1 MKGSLSV
8 YQSFTPRV
16 SALTNMNSEEELDIQ
31 SELMFVNGMVHL
43 PQEGNFGTPTSFPSP
58 AIPPSSL
65 PALDG
70 RETLTTSIFA
80 PLNTELY
87 GSCNNWCR

>member
-1 MKGSLSV
+1 MKGSLLV
-8 YQSFTPRV
+8 CQSFTTGV

-43 PQEGNFGTPTSFPSP
+43 PQERNFGTPTSFPSP
-58 AIPPSSL
+58 ATPPSPLSV
-65 PALDG
+65 LDG

-87 GSCNNWCR
+87 GSCNN